1 MIGCRVCRS
10 SIDPFIDFY
19 NMFNAS
25 TVTAENTTY
34 GPLWRNATDALI
46 GRVVQVG
53 MTIKF

>member
-1 MIGCRVCRS
+1 
-10 SIDPFIDFY
+10 
-19 NMFNAS
+19 MFNAS